1 MRFRKSIC
9 VCKGVKINLSKS
21 GPSLTVG
28 QKGLSFNVGQKGMF
42 VNWSIPKTGIYDRV
56 RVDTLLKDKLG
67 GFFGNN
73 EEADGKPEKR
83 ERNAKSV
90 FGVNEEEQLEVMQ
103 EQGFVEIASLA
114 PDVSPRTGRAP
125 MDAQEAEAALEEW
138 LGEAEAPVEFALD
151 IKAVPEKRALMIDL
165 DLPEIENLPSRKL
178 MMLKSGE
185 VKIKDKTQKEQKRDY
200 RKCVFGLGMYVAA
213 NALALVEQAER
224 VLVSAYTQ
232 RRDAGTGD
240 RMDVFIYS
248 LVFERS
254 SFVSGYQNEEPEEF
268 CRNLRGRFYVLSSGV
283 MKEIVPLEAE
293 DI

>member
-1 MRFRKSIC
+1 MRFRKSIR

-28 QKGLSFNVGQKGMF
+28 QKGLSFNVGKKGMF

-67 GFFGNN
+67 GFFGND
-73 EEADGKPEKR
+73 EEEDRKPTKQA
-83 ERNAKSV
+83 RNPRTVS
-90 FGVNEEEQLEVMQ
+90 GVSEEEQLEVME
-103 EQGFVEIASLA
+103 EQGFVEIAGLA
-114 PDVSPRTGRAP
+114 PDVALRADRAP
-125 MDAQEAEAALEEW
+125 MDADEAEATLEDW
-138 LGEAEAPVEFALD
+138 LSEAESPVEFAMD
-151 IKAVPEKRALMIDL
+151 VQAVPEKRALMIDL
-165 DLPEIENLPSRKL
+165 DLPEIEDLPHRKL
-178 MMLKSGE
+178 TTLKSGE
-185 VKIKDKTQKEQKRDY
+185 VKIKDKSQKERQEDY
-200 RKCVFGLGMYVAA
+200 RKCVFGLGMYAAA
-213 NALALVEQAER
+213 NALELVPQAER

-232 RRDAGTGD
+232 RRDARTGD
-240 RMDVFIYS
+240 VMDVFIYS

-254 SFVSGYQNEEPEEF
+254 DFRRGYQEKEPEEF